1 MKRGILSSLVLVVAF
16 AVLGA
21 ACTQTANV
29 STNSSMN
36 QNRMNANAM
45 TMNGNSMMNQNS
57 MAMNSNHAM
66 SSADPNHGM
75 SEMMGQMKSD
85 ANAAS
90 APYDLQFIDTMSA
103 HHQSA
108 VDMAK
113 MVDGKT
119 DNAEL
124 KKFAASIIADQSKE
138 IAQMKD
144 WREKWYAG
152 KPAAKNMEMSGMMDS
167 MKMMMGG
174 EMKKMEDATGKAFD
188 LMFLDMMTPHH
199 MGAVVMSK
207 EALTKAEHPEIKTL
221 ANQIIKAQDAEIKQ
235 MADWKAKWSK

>member
-1 MKRGILSSLVLVVAF
+1 MKTGIYLGLILTVTLVAF
-16 AVLGA
+16 GA
-21 ACTQTANV
+21 ACNQTATVN
-29 STNSSMN
+29 TNSTMN
-36 QNRMNANAM
+36 QNMMNRNAM
-45 TMNGNSMMNQNS
+45 TMNGNMMNGNS
-57 MAMNSNHAM
+57 MAMNSNHSM

-85 ANAAS
+85 PNAAS
-90 APYDLQFIDTMSA
+90 APYDLQFLDTMSA

-124 KKFAASIIADQSKE
+124 KKFAASIIADQNKE

-152 KPAAKNMEMSGMMDS
+152 KPAAKNMEMSGMADS

-188 LMFLDMMTPHH
+188 LMFLDMMSPHH
-199 MGAVVMSK
+199 AGAVVMGR

-221 ANQIIKAQDAEIKQ
+221 ANQIIKAQEAEIK
-235 MADWKAKWSK
+235 MMSEWKAKLSK

>member
-1 MKRGILSSLVLVVAF
+1 MKTRIFTGLVLIVAL
-16 AVLGA
+16 AVFGA
-21 ACTQTANV
+21 ACSQTGSVN
-29 STNSSMN
+29 TNSAVN
-36 QNRMNANAM
+36 QNMMNLNSTAM
-45 TMNGNSMMNQNS
+45 NGNMMNGNSMS
-57 MAMNSNHAM
+57 MNSNRDM
-66 SSADPNHGM
+66 SSSASNHGM
-75 SEMMGQMKSD
+75 SEMTGEMKSD
-85 ANAAS
+85 ANASS
-90 APYDLQFIDTMSA
+90 APYDLQFLDTMSA

-124 KKFAASIIADQSKE
+124 KKFAAGIIADQSKE

-152 KPAAKNMEMSGMMDS
+152 KPAAKNMEMPGMTDS

-174 EMKKMEDATGKAFD
+174 EMKKMEDAKGKDFD
-188 LMFLDMMTPHH
+188 VHFLDMMTPHH
-199 MGAVVMSK
+199 AGAVVMAK

-221 ANQIIKAQDAEIKQ
+221 ANQIIKAQEAEIK
-235 MADWKAKWSK
+235 MMSDWKAKWSK